1 MPELPEAEAQ
11 RRLLDRCVVGQTIER
26 VETKEQ
32 GGGARDG
39 QLDDKVLDGDI
50 DALAGA
56 HVAAAKRKGK
66 QLWLELDKGKTKH
79 CLLIHLGMTGSCVI
93 KGEAP
98 PSYKAFSID
107 DAFPP
112 KYTKLELVMNDG
124 TRLAYCDPRRFGRV
138 KLRGAEPEELAAL
151 APDALEAPAVAGMRS
166 ALSSKSA
173 PIKAVLLDQSA
184 VVCGIGNWVA
194 DEVLYMSRI
203 HPATAASALSA
214 DQVKALR
221 AAIVNVC
228 KTACDANADSEQ
240 FPATWLFHHR
250 WAKMTS
256 GSIAS
261 PIGRIHFDTIGGRT
275 TAFLPDVQKKTGGT
289 AKPSKKPAAAKP
301 ASKKKKRAAAAKP
314 SAAKKRRTSPRW
326 NPV

>member
-39 QLDDKVLDGDI
+39 QLDDKVLDGDV
-50 DALAGA
+50 ASLAGSRV
-56 HVAAAKRKGK
+56 VAARRKGK

-112 KYTKLELVMNDG
+112 KYTKLEMIMNDG
-124 TRLAYCDPRRFGRV
+124 TRLAYCDPRRFGRI

-151 APDALEAPAVAGMRS
+151 APDALEAPAVAAMRQT
-166 ALSSKSA
+166 LGGKSA

-250 WAKMTS
+250 WAKMTT

-289 AKPSKKPAAAKP
+289 AKPSKKPAAAAKP
-301 ASKKKKRAAAAKP
+301 VSKKKRAAKKP
-314 SAAKKRRTSPRW
+314 SAAKKRRTSPRSLSK
-326 NPV
+326 

>member
-39 QLDDKVLDGDI
+39 QIDDKVLDGDV
-50 DALAGA
+50 ASLAGA
-56 HVAAAKRKGK
+56 RVVAAKRKGK

-112 KYTKLELVMNDG
+112 KYTKLEMIMNDG

-151 APDALEAPAVAGMRS
+151 APDALEAPAVAAMRQI
-166 ALSSKSA
+166 LGGKSA

-194 DEVLYMSRI
+194 DEVLFMSRI
-203 HPATAASALSA
+203 HPATAAAALSA

-250 WAKMTS
+250 WAKMTT

-275 TAFLPDVQKKTGGT
+275 TAFLPDVQKKTGGKPA
-289 AKPSKKPAAAKP
+289 AKPSAKP
-301 ASKKKKRAAAAKP
+301 ASKKKRVSAAKKP
-314 SAAKKRRTSPRW
+314 SAAKKRRTSPRSLSK
-326 NPV
+326 